1 LVFCTHGFLKH
12 RIGVSVFGT
21 QVRLVDNALLKVI
34 LAPGLVVVSL
44 VVADTAGG
52 DVLVTVPVLVVDA
65 DSTICCTD
73 GTVTAATT

>member
-1 LVFCTHGFLKH
+1 M
-12 RIGVSVFGT
+12 FGT
-21 QVRLVDNALLKVI
+21 QVRLVDNALLKMI

-44 VVADTAGG
+44 VVADTTGG

-65 DSTICCTD
+65 DSTIYCTD

>member
-1 LVFCTHGFLKH
+1 M
-12 RIGVSVFGT
+12 SVFGT
-21 QVRLVDNALLKVI
+21 QVRLINNALLKVI

-44 VVADTAGG
+44 VVTDTAGG
-52 DVLVTVPVLVVDA
+52 DVLVAVPVLVVDA

>member
-1 LVFCTHGFLKH
+1 M
-12 RIGVSVFGT
+12 FGT
-21 QVRLVDNALLKVI
+21 QVRLINNALLKVI
-34 LAPGLVVVSL
+34 LAPRLIEVRFVVT
-44 VVADTAGG
+44 DTAGG